1 MSTEAKLDSPRRP
14 VRRAFGVALGAA
26 AAWSALMILV
36 AGLAPKDV
44 EEVVRFRTLTRV
56 AEPET
61 ADDVDEANNR
71 GLVLVRGT
79 TSSPEPVSD
88 PLFTATLPPTN
99 ALALVRRVEMF
110 QWVEKP
116 AVGAPGVRYEGAWVE
131 GIVDSSK
138 FQVPEGHGNPRAFPA
153 EWSPREFPAAEVRIG
168 AYLVLPKGRL
178 RAAVAPVP
186 VGGTVYHDTLAVPR
200 AVADPDRPEVG
211 DLRVSWLVVP
221 HAEVTVVAAQRAD
234 KVPAALRGGKDAPRT
249 ALVPQE
255 GGAIAEKLFLC
266 AAGRRP
272 AGEMFEPFRKR
283 HALPDGLL
291 WRAHVFATEIV
302 SPRTMAQL
310 LGGLLLSMALFAL
323 TVLFSLPLGLG
334 VALARMS
341 RSRSVSGVARVYI
354 SIVRGTPLMLQLLF
368 VYFGP
373 YYLFGWSLSK
383 YPAFAAA
390 VIAFSLNYAAYFAE
404 IYRAGIESIP
414 VGQHEA
420 AQMLGFTK
428 RDAFL
433 RIVLPQV
440 VKRILP
446 PVTNEVITLVKDTSL
461 AQVISVVEMFTIA
474 KQLGNAQASIAP
486 LVVAGV
492 FYYLFN
498 WLVASGME
506 RIEKKLS
513 YYR

>member
-1 MSTEAKLDSPRRP
+1 MQTAGKGTGKGPARCVVGAAL
-14 VRRAFGVALGAA
+14 GVAL
-26 AAWSALMILV
+26 AWALLLLLV

-56 AEPET
+56 AEPAT
-61 ADDVDEANNR
+61 AEVVDASNDR
-71 GLVLVRGT
+71 GLVLVRGVT
-79 TSSPEPVSD
+79 ASPEPLSD
-88 PLFTATLPPTN
+88 PLLPDRPTN

-110 QWVEKP
+110 QWIEKP
-116 AVGAPGVRYEGAWVE
+116 AEGAPGVRYEGAWVE
-131 GIVDSSK
+131 GVVDSSK
-138 FQVPEGHGNPRAFPA
+138 FQVPEGHGNPKAFQAPFV
-153 EWSPREFPAAEVRIG
+153 PREFVADEVRVG
-168 AYLVLPKGRL
+168 AYHVVPKGRV
-178 RAAVAPVP
+178 RAAVEPVP
-186 VGGTVYHDTLAVPR
+186 LEGAAASFPVRPEGDG
-200 AVADPDRPEVG
+200 PEVG
-211 DLRVSWLVVP
+211 DVRATWLVVP
-221 HAEVTVVAAQRAD
+221 HAEVTVVAAQRED
-234 KVPAALRGGKDAPRT
+234 KVPAAFRDREGAPLA

-255 GGAIAEKLFLC
+255 GGAIADKLFLC
-266 AAGRRP
+266 APGRRE
-272 AGEMFEPFRKR
+272 ADELFAPFRKR
-283 HALPDGLL
+283 HSLPDGLL
-291 WRAHVFATEIV
+291 WRAHVFATEFV
-302 SPRTMAQL
+302 SPGTIVQL
-310 LGGLLLSMALFAL
+310 LGGLLMSMALFAL

-334 VALARMS
+334 VALARMN
-341 RSRSVSGVARVYI
+341 RSRAVSGAARVYI

-373 YYLFGWSLSK
+373 YYLFGLSLSK

-420 AQMLGFTK
+420 ARMLGFTR

-474 KQLGNAQASIAP
+474 KQLGNAQTSIAP
-486 LVVAGV
+486 LIVAGV
-492 FYYLFN
+492 FYYVFN

-506 RIEKKLS
+506 RIERKLS

>member
-1 MSTEAKLDSPRRP
+1 MSAIGKMGLARRP
-14 VRRAFGVALGAA
+14 VRLAVGVALALAFAWAA
-26 AAWSALMILV
+26 VLLLV

-56 AEPET
+56 AEPAT
-61 ADDVDEANNR
+61 ADAVDPANDR
-71 GLVLVRGT
+71 GLVLVRGV

-88 PLFTATLPPTN
+88 PLCTATLPPTN

-116 AVGAPGVRYEGAWVE
+116 AEGAPGVRYEGAWVE

-138 FQVPEGHGNPRAFPA
+138 FQVPEGHGNPASFPA
-153 EWSPREFPAAEVRIG
+153 PYVPREFVADAVRIG
-168 AYLVLPKGRL
+168 AYHVVPKGRV
-178 RAAVAPVP
+178 RAVLPAVP
-186 VGGTVYHDTLAVPR
+186 VGETLFRDTPGSPR
-200 AVADPDRPEVG
+200 AAADPNRPEVG
-211 DLRVSWLVVP
+211 DVRLSWLVVP

-234 KVPAALRGGKDAPRT
+234 KVPASLRGGKDAPRA

-266 AAGRRP
+266 AAGDRP
-272 AGEMFEPFRKR
+272 AEELFEPFRKR

-291 WRAHVFATEIV
+291 WRAHVFATEFV
-302 SPRTMAQL
+302 SPASLLQL

-341 RSRSVSGVARVYI
+341 RSRSVSCVARVYI

-373 YYLFGWSLSK
+373 YYLFGWSLAK

-486 LVVAGV
+486 LIVAGV

-506 RIEKKLS
+506 RIERKLS